1 MLTTETFWNQIG
13 VYNEVTLVMQILMTA
28 LAGVL
33 LLAIF
38 TKPSI
43 KANMLMKALL
53 SFAFAWDAIVF
64 FLMYAEPSPFSY
76 LGTALFIIISILFA
90 LDIFMKKIEFRL
102 PEIKYMKYLT
112 LLLILLVFLY
122 PFIGYALGHVYPK
135 TCTPIMPCPLTVL
148 AIALVATAIPKVDRK
163 VFVALLPWAL
173 LGLPKCLGANDC
185 YEDCILFLA
194 GVYGIV
200 MLAWKW
206 KQIGPNQR

>member
-1 MLTTETFWNQIG
+1 
-13 VYNEVTLVMQILMTA
+13 
-28 LAGVL
+28 
-33 LLAIF
+33 
-38 TKPSI
+38 
-43 KANMLMKALL
+43 
-53 SFAFAWDAIVF
+53 
-64 FLMYAEPSPFSY
+64 MYAEPSPFSY
-76 LGTALFIIISILFA
+76 LGTILFISISILFA

-112 LLLILLVFLY
+112 LLLVLLVFLY
-122 PFIGYALGHVYPK
+122 PFIGYALGHVYPQ

-148 AIALVATAIPKVDRK
+148 AIALVAAAIPKVDRK

-206 KQIGPNQR
+206 KQIGPNQK

>member
-13 VYNEVTLVMQILMTA
+13 LYNEATLVMQIIMTA
-28 LAGVL
+28 VAVVL
-33 LLAIF
+33 LFTIF
-38 TKPSI
+38 TKPS
-43 KANMLMKALL
+43 KNANMLMKAFL
-53 SFAFAWDAIVF
+53 SFAFAWNAIVF

-76 LGTALFIIISILFA
+76 LGTALFISISILFV

-112 LLLILLVFLY
+112 LLLVLLVFLY
-122 PFIGYALGHVYPK
+122 PYIGYALGHVYPK

-148 AIALVATAIPKVDRK
+148 AIALVAAAIPKVDRK

-185 YEDCILFLA
+185 YDDCILFLA

-206 KQIGPNQR
+206 KQIGPNQK